1 MITHLPMIAVVFPAN
16 VLSFL
21 KVLLPITQFDFLDPE
36 WTTKYIYEFDEDEH
50 EKRKEDS
57 LLFDQLDD
65 LGYESFNWIL
75 NMGSIYLFFVYY
87 HLKALIVF
95 AVLYPLRKYN
105 KYINKAYNYYLTDLL
120 FYQILTIMIDGYLEI
135 IISCYLSFKESIM
148 TVSGESISFY
158 TGIYVV
164 FIALVLLPIIMIW
177 TLVQSKDKIASEQFQ
192 YRWGRVF

>member
-1 MITHLPMIAVVFPAN
+1 
-16 VLSFL
+16 
-21 KVLLPITQFDFLDPE
+21 
-36 WTTKYIYEFDEDEH
+36 
-50 EKRKEDS
+50 

-75 NMGSIYLFFVYY
+75 NMGSIYLFFFYY

-105 KYINKAYNYYLTDLL
+105 KYIDKAYNYYLTDLL
-120 FYQILTIMIDGYLEI
+120 FYQILTIIIDGYLEM
-135 IISCYLSFKESIM
+135 IISCYLSFKESIL

-158 TGIYVV
+158 TGIYGV

-177 TLVQSKDKIASEQFQ
+177 TLA
-192 YRWGRVF
+192 